1 VAHKRAKDL
10 DRVVFDL
17 GAALGRGPRP
27 VMAISLQ
34 ALVLVSPTRNEDV
47 NRRLLQKLLTLA
59 VDVRCAV
66 DVLVYFYRH
75 PNVYVT
81 TGWLPARV
89 GYRPEEVEAAIEA
102 LTRAGFIVQHRHP
115 SLTAAV
121 LYRLAESESAFEFV
135 QTVDAL
141 RWRRQLYLMLRSR
154 ERCRRA
160 VAADRRLERAERLL
174 ATVRSRLVLR
184 TR

>member
-1 VAHKRAKDL
+1 
-10 DRVVFDL
+10 
-17 GAALGRGPRP
+17 
-27 VMAISLQ
+27 MAISLQ

-121 LYRLAESESAFEFV
+121 LYRLAESQSASAFLHAWGAF
-135 QTVDAL
+135 A
-141 RWRRQLYLMLRSR
+141 W
-154 ERCRRA
+154 
-160 VAADRRLERAERLL
+160 
-174 ATVRSRLVLR
+174 ATPVHL
-184 TR
+184 T